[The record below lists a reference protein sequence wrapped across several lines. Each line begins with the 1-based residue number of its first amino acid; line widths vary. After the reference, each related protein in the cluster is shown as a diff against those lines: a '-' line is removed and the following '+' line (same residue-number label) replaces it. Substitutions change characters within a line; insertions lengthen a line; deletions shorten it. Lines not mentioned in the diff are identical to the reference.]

1 MALFLKPLIIFL
13 RDSWLAFLSLLNRGG
28 SFDKDADGVPKW
40 LQASINGVRSSTET
54 TWGLQLRSLLIVP
67 LFKCLV
73 ALCLIISLL
82 VFIEGVYMNLVVLY
96 VKLFKRKPEKV
107 YKWEPMQED
116 IELGDESYPMVLVQI
131 PMYNEK
137 EVLKL
142 SIGAACRL
150 TWPLDRLIV
159 QVLDDSTDET
169 IKELVNTE
177 CAKWESKGVNI
188 KCERRENRNGYKAGA
203 LKQGMK
209 HDYVKLC
216 NYVAIFDAD
225 FQPEPDYLQRSVPF
239 LVHNP
244 TIALVQARWRFIN
257 ANKCLM
263 TRIQEMSLNYHF
275 MAEQESGSTGHAFF
289 SFNGTAGV
297 WRMSAM
303 EEAGGWNDRTTVED
317 MDLAV
322 RAGLLGWKF
331 VFLDDLMVKSELP
344 SKFKAF
350 RFQQHR
356 WSCGPANLFRKMIM
370 EIIRNKRVT
379 LWKKLYLIYSFFFLR
394 KILVHFFTFFFYCV
408 VLPTSVF
415 FPEVNIPAWSTFY
428 IPSLITLFI
437 VIATPRSFYLVI
449 FWVLFENVMSMHRTK
464 GTFIG
469 ILEGGRV
476 NEWVVTEKLGD
487 ALKTKLLPQIG
498 KPRNGCFQSIN
509 SKEIMMGIYILCCA
523 CYGLFF
529 GNTLLYLYLFM
540 QAVAFLVSG
549 VGFVGT

>member
-13 RDSWLAFLSLLNRGG
+13 HDSWLALLSLLKNYGW
-28 SFDKDADGVPKW
+28 SSEEAAGVPKR
-40 LQASINGVRSSTET
+40 LQASIKT
-54 TWGLQLRSLLIVP
+54 TWGRQLRSSLMVP
-67 LFKCLV
+67 LFKL
-73 ALCLIISLL
+73 
-82 VFIEGVYMNLVVLY
+82 LY

-137 EVLKL
+137 EVL
-142 SIGAACRL
+142 
-150 TWPLDRLIV
+150 
-159 QVLDDSTDET
+159 DDSTDET

-177 CAKWESKGVNI
+177 CAKWENKGVNI
-188 KCERRENRNGYKAGA
+188 KCERRDNRNGYKAGA

-209 HDYVKLC
+209 HNYVKLC

-244 TIALVQARWRFIN
+244 NVALVQARWRFIN

-275 MAEQESGSTGHAFF
+275 MAEQESGSTRHAFF

-297 WRMSAM
+297 WRMAAM

-317 MDLAV
+317 MDLAI
-322 RAGLLGWKF
+322 RAGILGWKF
-331 VFLDDLMVKSELP
+331 VFLDDLT
-344 SKFKAF
+344 
-350 RFQQHR
+350 
-356 WSCGPANLFRKMIM
+356 
-370 EIIRNKRVT
+370 RVT

-394 KILVHFFTFFFYCV
+394 KIVVHFFTFFFYCV
-408 VLPTSVF
+408 ILPTSVF

-487 ALKTKLLPQIG
+487 ALKTKLLPQIV
-498 KPRNGCFQSIN
+498 KPRNGCFQSMN
-509 SKEIMMGIYILCCA
+509 SKEIMMGTYMLCCA
-523 CYGLFF
+523 CYGVLF
-529 GNTLLYLYLFM
+529 GDTLLYLYLFM

>member
-1 MALFLKPLIIFL
+1 MSLFLKPLIFL
-13 RDSWLAFLSLLNRGG
+13 QDSYLAFFSLMFHGR
-28 SFDKDADGVPKW
+28 STKDEAVAPKK
-40 LQASINGVRSSTET
+40 LEASINGVRISIEMT
-54 TWGLQLRSLLIVP
+54 TWGRQLRTLLIVP

-82 VFIEGVYMNLVVLY
+82 VFTECIYMNLVVLY
-96 VKLFKRKPEKV
+96 VKLFKRKPEKF

-116 IELGDESYPMVLVQI
+116 IELGNESYPMVLVQI

-137 EVLKL
+137 EVLQL

-150 TWPLDRLIV
+150 IWPLDRLIV
-159 QVLDDSTDET
+159 QVLDDSTDQT
-169 IKELVNTE
+169 IKDLVNAE
-177 CAKWESKGVNI
+177 CTKWKSEGINI
-188 KCERRENRNGYKAGA
+188 KCERRENRIGYKAGA

-209 HDYVKLC
+209 HNYVNLC

-244 TIALVQARWRFIN
+244 EVALVQARWGFMN

-263 TRIQEMSLNYHF
+263 TRMQEMTLNYHF
-275 MAEQESGSTGHAFF
+275 MAEQESGSVRHAFF

-297 WRMSAM
+297 WRIAAM
-303 EEAGGWNDRTTVED
+303 EDAGGWNDRTTVED
-317 MDLAV
+317 MDLGV

-331 VFLDDLMVKSELP
+331 VFLHDLTVKSELP

-379 LWKKLYLIYSFFFLR
+379 VWKKLYMICSFFFIR
-394 KILVHFFTFFFYCV
+394 KIIVHFFTFSFYCV
-408 VLPTSVF
+408 ILPTSVY

-428 IPSLITLFI
+428 IPGLITLFI
-437 VIATPRSFYLVI
+437 VIATPRSFYLVM
-449 FWVLFENVMSMHRTK
+449 FWILFENVMSMHRTK

-469 ILEGGRV
+469 IVEGGRA
-476 NEWVVTEKLGD
+476 NEWVVTEKFGD
-487 ALKTKLLPQIG
+487 ALKTKLLPPIG
-498 KPRNGCFQSIN
+498 KPRNGFFESVN
-509 SKEIMMGIYILCCA
+509 SKEIMVGIYILCCA
-523 CYGLFF
+523 CYGLVF
-529 GNTLLYLYLFM
+529 GNTFLCLYLFM
-540 QAVAFLVSG
+540 QAAAFLVSG

>member
-1 MALFLKPLIIFL
+1 MF
-13 RDSWLAFLSLLNRGG
+13 
-28 SFDKDADGVPKW
+28 
-40 LQASINGVRSSTET
+40 
-54 TWGLQLRSLLIVP
+54 
-67 LFKCLV
+67 
-73 ALCLIISLL
+73 
-82 VFIEGVYMNLVVLY
+82 
-96 VKLFKRKPEKV
+96 
-107 YKWEPMQED
+107 
-116 IELGDESYPMVLVQI
+116 
-131 PMYNEK
+131 
-137 EVLKL
+137 
-142 SIGAACRL
+142 
-150 TWPLDRLIV
+150 
-159 QVLDDSTDET
+159 
-169 IKELVNTE
+169 
-177 CAKWESKGVNI
+177 NI
-188 KCERRENRNGYKAGA
+188 K
-203 LKQGMK
+203 
-209 HDYVKLC
+209 
-216 NYVAIFDAD
+216 
-225 FQPEPDYLQRSVPF
+225 
-239 LVHNP
+239 
-244 TIALVQARWRFIN
+244 
-257 ANKCLM
+257 
-263 TRIQEMSLNYHF
+263 SL
-275 MAEQESGSTGHAFF
+275 S
-289 SFNGTAGV
+289 GTAGV
-297 WRMSAM
+297 WRMAAM

-331 VFLDDLMVKSELP
+331 VFLHDLTVKSELP

-415 FPEVNIPAWSTFY
+415 FPEVNIPAWSTFF

-498 KPRNGCFQSIN
+498 KPRNGCFESIN

-523 CYGLFF
+523 CYGLFS
-529 GNTLLYLYLFM
+529 GDTLLYLYLFM

>member
-13 RDSWLAFLSLLNRGG
+13 HDSWLALLSLLNYGW
-28 SFDKDADGVPKW
+28 SSEEAAGVPKR
-40 LQASINGVRSSTET
+40 LQASIKT
-54 TWGLQLRSLLIVP
+54 TWGRQLRSSLMVP

-73 ALCLIISLL
+73 AFCLIISLL

-177 CAKWESKGVNI
+177 CAKWENKGVNI
-188 KCERRENRNGYKAGA
+188 KCERRDNRNGYKAGA

-209 HDYVKLC
+209 HNYVKLC

-244 TIALVQARWRFIN
+244 NVALVQARWRFIN

-275 MAEQESGSTGHAFF
+275 MAEQESGSTRHAFF

-297 WRMSAM
+297 WRMAAM

-317 MDLAV
+317 MDLAI
-322 RAGLLGWKF
+322 RAGILGWKF
-331 VFLDDLMVKSELP
+331 VFLDDLTVKSELP

-394 KILVHFFTFFFYCV
+394 KIVVHFFTFFFYCV
-408 VLPTSVF
+408 ILPTSVF
-415 FPEVNIPAWSTFY
+415 FPEVRLCIPAWSTFY

-487 ALKTKLLPQIG
+487 ALKTKLLPQIV
-498 KPRNGCFQSIN
+498 KPRNGCFQR
-509 SKEIMMGIYILCCA
+509 
-523 CYGLFF
+523 
-529 GNTLLYLYLFM
+529 YL
-540 QAVAFLVSG
+540 VN
-549 VGFVGT
+549 